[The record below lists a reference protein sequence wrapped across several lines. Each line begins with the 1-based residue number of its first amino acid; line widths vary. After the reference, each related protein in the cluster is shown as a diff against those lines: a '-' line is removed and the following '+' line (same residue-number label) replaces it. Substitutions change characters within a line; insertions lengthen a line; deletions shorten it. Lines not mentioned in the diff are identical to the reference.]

1 MLNAFTL
8 KSWMLLG
15 VVEVSLYLGGS
26 GIPKI
31 QKNKTNKNNNKK
43 TINPTTYYIDAE
55 SKPKQANSI
64 LALQLSF

>member
-1 MLNAFTL
+1 MLNVFTL

-43 TINPTTYYIDAE
+43 NPSTQQHIT
-55 SKPKQANSI
+55 
-64 LALQLSF
+64 